1 MTSSVVGM
9 TLTGI
14 MAWNG
19 GFLKLYNDIP
29 SLLAYLSV
37 LLLIYKLGG
46 GFINKFFIWTSGF
59 GYELYLVHSLV
70 FVIVSSLLK
79 DLFPVY
85 VLICVSL
92 LTAYIV
98 GYGYSYFLKKTNLK

>member
-1 MTSSVVGM
+1 MWIAELIQKGKDLDVQKCKWWWLMTSAVVGM

-46 GFINKFFIWTSGF
+46 GFN
-59 GYELYLVHSLV
+59 
-70 FVIVSSLLK
+70 
-79 DLFPVY
+79 
-85 VLICVSL
+85 
-92 LTAYIV
+92 
-98 GYGYSYFLKKTNLK
+98 

>member
-1 MTSSVVGM
+1 MTSAVVGM

-46 GFINKFFIWTSGF
+46 GFN
-59 GYELYLVHSLV
+59 
-70 FVIVSSLLK
+70 
-79 DLFPVY
+79 
-85 VLICVSL
+85 
-92 LTAYIV
+92 
-98 GYGYSYFLKKTNLK
+98 